1 MKILKFG
8 GSSVANSENVQKV
21 LAIIAEAAKSR
32 QDLIIVVSALGG
44 VTDNLIKAAGLAAQ
58 RRPAYRV
65 IYKKI
70 CAQHSQVIKQLISTK
85 VRPKVLAQTR
95 QKYRELSAALEGI
108 WLLQELSPRSLDTV
122 MSFGEQ
128 LSAYIIGQAISG
140 HGRACR
146 FVDAREF
153 IKTDHN
159 FGNANVD
166 LAKTYQLAA
175 KYFKSRARLSI
186 MGGFIASSHDGLTTT
201 LGRGGSDYSAA
212 LMGAALNTEEIQI
225 WTDVDGVLTADPR
238 MVKNAFPLLKISY
251 EEAGELAHF
260 GAKVIHPKTMK
271 PARRRGIPI
280 HIKNTFNPLAA
291 GTIIN
296 NDQADHDFPVKGI
309 SSLDRVC
316 LVRIQSTNG
325 KSIGEIATKLFDAL
339 ARAAIEILLTTQ
351 ASHEQSISIVVN
363 NKDALVAKSAIEK
376 AFVLELKTKEMQPI
390 RIEGDL
396 SIVAIIGQQMKG
408 VPGISGRFFST
419 LGDNNINIVAIAQG
433 SSELNISAVIA
444 SKDEAKAL
452 QVIHQMFFG
461 PNASIINLFMVG
473 TGLVGSTLL
482 KQIPKS
488 LAPIKIIGLANSQRM
503 LLNETGIPT
512 QNWQTKLTRAKPLQ
526 LQKFV
531 GQILELNLPN
541 SVFVDCTASQE
552 IVPEYNKLLASGVAI
567 ITPNKKAASGP
578 LVNYRKL
585 NELASNNQTKF
596 IYDTNVG
603 AGLPVLSTLR
613 GLVASGDQI
622 VKVEVVASGTLSY
635 IFNTFSTSS
644 APFSQIVLEAKAK
657 GYTEPDPRDDLN
669 GLDVARK
676 ILIIARE
683 SGQSLELKQV
693 KVKPFLPAKCF
704 GVRSVSQFFDELAKN
719 DALMQKQ
726 KLAAQKNG
734 LVLRFMATLE
744 GSRATV
750 VLQAVGPEH
759 PFYNLSGSDNIV
771 SITTARYNLTP
782 LVIKGPGAGAQVTAG
797 GVLANILG
805 AFK

>member
-1 MKILKFG
+1 
-8 GSSVANSENVQKV
+8 
-21 LAIIAEAAKSR
+21 
-32 QDLIIVVSALGG
+32 
-44 VTDNLIKAAGLAAQ
+44 
-58 RRPAYRV
+58 
-65 IYKKI
+65 
-70 CAQHSQVIKQLISTK
+70 
-85 VRPKVLAQTR
+85 
-95 QKYRELSAALEGI
+95 
-108 WLLQELSPRSLDTV
+108 
-122 MSFGEQ
+122 
-128 LSAYIIGQAISG
+128 
-140 HGRACR
+140 
-146 FVDAREF
+146 
-153 IKTDHN
+153 
-159 FGNANVD
+159 
-166 LAKTYQLAA
+166 
-175 KYFKSRARLSI
+175 
-186 MGGFIASSHDGLTTT
+186 
-201 LGRGGSDYSAA
+201 
-212 LMGAALNTEEIQI
+212 
-225 WTDVDGVLTADPR
+225 
-238 MVKNAFPLLKISY
+238 
-251 EEAGELAHF
+251 
-260 GAKVIHPKTMK
+260 MK

-541 SVFVDCTASQE
+541 SVFVDCTASEE

-578 LVNYRKL
+578 LANYRKL